1 MKDKLIN
8 LLIGFI
14 FCLALFA
21 LLGST
26 NNSDVGRYQITMA
39 EGIGHSHAFIIDTT
53 SGAVV
58 QVRIRGELVTT
69 NEYFSSEQ
77 IREYLNK

>member
-1 MKDKLIN
+1 
-8 LLIGFI
+8 
-14 FCLALFA
+14 
-21 LLGST
+21 
-26 NNSDVGRYQITMA
+26 MA